1 MTNIR
6 RKISSK
12 KNVFIAA
19 ALIAL
24 MAIGSTFAY
33 FVDRDYVANNFTVGD
48 VEISVSEPNWDP
60 DEGTDITPNKVI
72 KKDPKITNEGA
83 NDAFVFM
90 RVTVP
95 RATVKTANYDGTLNS
110 RANQDLFTFTA
121 NNGWKLI
128 KSDNGALSTEYVYA
142 YAGDK
147 MTVLSPGQS
156 TITLFDTV
164 KFINIIEEQLD
175 GQDLDIVIETM
186 GIQTADLGTESPL
199 EIYNIIMNQQD
210 VPN

>member
-1 MTNIR
+1 M
-6 RKISSK
+6 
-12 KNVFIAA
+12 
-19 ALIAL
+19 
-24 MAIGSTFAY
+24 
-33 FVDRDYVANNFTVGD
+33 
-48 VEISVSEPNWDP
+48 
-60 DEGTDITPNKVI
+60 DITPNKVI
-72 KKDPKITNEGA
+72 KKDPKITNEGV

-95 RATVKTANYDGTLNS
+95 RATVKTANYDGTLNA

-121 NNGWKLI
+121 NSGWKLI
-128 KSDNGALSTEYVYA
+128 KSDNGTLSTEYVYA

-147 MTVLSPGQS
+147 MTVLKPGAS
-156 TITLFDTV
+156 TPTIFDTV

-186 GIQTADLGTESPL
+186 GIQTADLGTESPI

-210 VPN
+210 VPQ

>member
-6 RKISSK
+6 EKISSK
-12 KNVFIAA
+12 KNVLIAG

-33 FVDRDYVANNFTVGD
+33 FVDRDSVTNSFTVGD

-72 KKDPKITNEGA
+72 KKDPKITNEGV

-95 RATVKTANYDGTLNS
+95 RATVKTASDDGTLNAK
-110 RANQDLFTFTA
+110 ANQDLFTFTA

-128 KSDNGALSTEYVYA
+128 KSDNGTLSTEYVYA

-147 MTVLSPGQS
+147 MTVLKPGAS
-156 TITLFDTV
+156 TPTIFDTV

-186 GIQTADLGTESPL
+186 GIQTADLGTESPI